1 MKSFKPFSTT
11 LIGSMPRSNKLLSLK
26 EKLQKDS
33 SLKEEY
39 DKMVFDETKFVVN
52 MLDKIGIDV
61 VISGEI
67 SRDNYMSY
75 VAEHV
80 YGIKLMATDQILS
93 LTENKGDFNKSL
105 KEMDASDN
113 SMNSPICV
121 DRIKTDVEL
130 DIDEVKM
137 IKKITDSDFKMTLP
151 SPYLLTRSMWLKEV
165 TGKVYENRN
174 ELGQDVVK
182 LLINEIKR
190 LVSLGAKV
198 IQIDEPI
205 LSEVVFKN
213 TNSSNS
219 FYWGA
224 LSAKVKVDRELKFA
238 GQLLS
243 EIFAEIRKYDDVLSV
258 MHVCR
263 GNWTCD
269 ESVLLEGAYD
279 KLSKFFDSLDVD
291 MLALEFSTPR
301 AGEISQL
308 FKNNDLN
315 KKIMLGVGC
324 VNPRIPRVETV
335 DEIIE
340 RVQKALEFLPPEKIW
355 LNPDCGFATFAKR
368 PLNPYNIIEEKL
380 SNMVKASHILREK
393 YCK

>member
-11 LIGSMPRSNKLLSLK
+11 LIGSMPRSDKLLSLK

-39 DKMVFDETKFVVN
+39 DKMVFDETKFVVD

-80 YGIKLMATDQILS
+80 YGIKLMTTDQILS

-130 DIDEVKM
+130 DIDEVRM

-315 KKIMLGVGC
+315 KKIMLGLGC
-324 VNPRIPRVETV
+324 INPRIPRVETV
-335 DEIIE
+335 DEIVE

>member
-11 LIGSMPRSNKLLSLK
+11 LIGSMPRSDKLLSLK

-52 MLDKIGIDV
+52 MLDKIGIDI

-80 YGIKLMATDQILS
+80 YGIKLMTTGQILS

-130 DIDEVKM
+130 DIDEVRM

-243 EIFAEIRKYDDVLSV
+243 EIFDEIRKYDDVLSV

-315 KKIMLGVGC
+315 KKIMLGLGC
-324 VNPRIPRVETV
+324 INPRIPRVETV
-335 DEIIE
+335 DEIVE

>member
-11 LIGSMPRSNKLLSLK
+11 LIGSMPRSNELLSLK
-26 EKLQKDS
+26 QKLQKDS

-52 MLDKIGIDV
+52 MLDKVGIDV

-80 YGIKLMATDQILS
+80 DGIKLMATDQILS

-105 KEMDASDN
+105 EEMDASDN

-130 DIDEVKM
+130 DIDEVRM

-174 ELGQDVVK
+174 ELGNDVVK

-190 LVSLGAKV
+190 LVSLGVKV

-205 LSEVVFKN
+205 LSEVVFTN

-315 KKIMLGVGC
+315 KKIMLGLGC

-335 DEIIE
+335 DEIVE

>member
-11 LIGSMPRSNKLLSLK
+11 LIGSMPRSNELLSLK
-26 EKLQKDS
+26 QKLQKDS

-52 MLDKIGIDV
+52 MLDKVGIDV

-80 YGIKLMATDQILS
+80 DGIKLMATDQILS

-105 KEMDASDN
+105 EEMDASDN

-130 DIDEVKM
+130 DIDEVRM

-174 ELGQDVVK
+174 ELGNDVVK

-190 LVSLGAKV
+190 LVSLGVKV

-205 LSEVVFKN
+205 LSEVVFTN

-315 KKIMLGVGC
+315 EKIMLAVGC

-335 DEIIE
+335 DEIVGKVE
-340 RVQKALEFLPPEKIW
+340 KALEFLPPEKIW

>member
-335 DEIIE
+335 DEIVE

>member
-11 LIGSMPRSNKLLSLK
+11 LIGSMPRSDKLLSLK

-80 YGIKLMATDQILS
+80 YGIKLMTTDQILS

-335 DEIIE
+335 DEIVE

>member
-1 MKSFKPFSTT
+1 MKNFKPFSTT

-33 SLKEEY
+33 SLKKEY

-174 ELGQDVVK
+174 ELGNDVVK

-243 EIFAEIRKYDDVLSV
+243 EIFAEIRKYDNVLSV

-315 KKIMLGVGC
+315 KKIMLGLGC

-335 DEIIE
+335 DEIVGKVE
-340 RVQKALEFLPPEKIW
+340 KALEFLPPEKIW

>member
-1 MKSFKPFSTT
+1 MKNFKPFSTT

-174 ELGQDVVK
+174 ELGNDVVK

-190 LVSLGAKV
+190 LVSLGVKV

-205 LSEVVFKN
+205 LSEVVFTN

-315 KKIMLGVGC
+315 KKIMLGLGC

-335 DEIIE
+335 DEIVGKVE
-340 RVQKALEFLPPEKIW
+340 KALEFLPPEKIW

>member
-11 LIGSMPRSNKLLSLK
+11 LIGSMPRSDKLLSLK

-315 KKIMLGVGC
+315 KKIMLGLGC
-324 VNPRIPRVETV
+324 INPRIPRVETV
-335 DEIIE
+335 DEIVE

>member
-11 LIGSMPRSNKLLSLK
+11 LIGSMPRSDKLLSLK

-308 FKNNDLN
+308 FKNNDLT
-315 KKIMLGVGC
+315 KKIMLGLGC
-324 VNPRIPRVETV
+324 INPRIPRVETV
-335 DEIIE
+335 DEIVE

>member
-11 LIGSMPRSNKLLSLK
+11 LIGSMPRSDKLLSLK

-130 DIDEVKM
+130 DIDEVRM

-315 KKIMLGVGC
+315 KKIMLGLGC
-324 VNPRIPRVETV
+324 INPRIPRVETV
-335 DEIIE
+335 DEIVE

>member
-1 MKSFKPFSTT
+1 MKNFKPFSTT

-33 SLKEEY
+33 SLKKEY

-174 ELGQDVVK
+174 ELGKDVVK

-315 KKIMLGVGC
+315 KKIMLGLGC
-324 VNPRIPRVETV
+324 INPRIPRVETV
-335 DEIIE
+335 DEIVE

>member
-11 LIGSMPRSNKLLSLK
+11 LIGSMPRSNELLSLK
-26 EKLQKDS
+26 QKLQKDS

-52 MLDKIGIDV
+52 MLDKVGIDV

-80 YGIKLMATDQILS
+80 DGIKLMATDQILS

-105 KEMDASDN
+105 EEMDASDN

-130 DIDEVKM
+130 DIDEVRM

-174 ELGQDVVK
+174 ELGNDVVK

-190 LVSLGAKV
+190 LVSLGVKV

-205 LSEVVFKN
+205 LSEVVFTN

-243 EIFAEIRKYDDVLSV
+243 EIFAEIRKYDNVLSV

-269 ESVLLEGAYD
+269 ESVLLEGTYD

-315 KKIMLGVGC
+315 KKIMLGLGC

-335 DEIIE
+335 DEIVGKVE
-340 RVQKALEFLPPEKIW
+340 KALEFLPPEKIW

>member
-11 LIGSMPRSNKLLSLK
+11 LIGSMPRSNELLSLK
-26 EKLQKDS
+26 QKLQKDS

-52 MLDKIGIDV
+52 MLDKVGIDV

-80 YGIKLMATDQILS
+80 DGIKLMATDQILS

-130 DIDEVKM
+130 DIDEVRM

-174 ELGQDVVK
+174 ELGNDVVK

-190 LVSLGAKV
+190 LVSLGVKV

-205 LSEVVFKN
+205 LSEVVFTN

-243 EIFAEIRKYDDVLSV
+243 EIFAEIRKYDNVLSV

-315 KKIMLGVGC
+315 KKIMLGLGC

-335 DEIIE
+335 DEIVGKVE
-340 RVQKALEFLPPEKIW
+340 KALEFLPPEKIW

>member
-1 MKSFKPFSTT
+1 MKNFKPFSTT

-335 DEIIE
+335 DEIVE

>member
-11 LIGSMPRSNKLLSLK
+11 LIGSMPRSNELLSLK
-26 EKLQKDS
+26 QKLQKDS

-80 YGIKLMATDQILS
+80 DGIKLMATDQILS

-105 KEMDASDN
+105 EEMDASDN

-130 DIDEVKM
+130 DIDEVRM

-174 ELGQDVVK
+174 ELGNDVVK

-190 LVSLGAKV
+190 LVSLGVKV

-205 LSEVVFKN
+205 LSEVVFTN

-243 EIFAEIRKYDDVLSV
+243 EIFAEIRKYDNVLSV

-315 KKIMLGVGC
+315 KKIMLGLGC

-335 DEIIE
+335 DEIVGKVE
-340 RVQKALEFLPPEKIW
+340 KALEFLPPEKIW

>member
-11 LIGSMPRSNKLLSLK
+11 LIGSMPRSNELLSLK
-26 EKLQKDS
+26 QKLQKDP

-52 MLDKIGIDV
+52 MLDKVGIDV

-80 YGIKLMATDQILS
+80 DGIKLMATDQILS

-105 KEMDASDN
+105 EEMDASDN

-130 DIDEVKM
+130 DIDEVRM

-174 ELGQDVVK
+174 ELGNDVVK

-190 LVSLGAKV
+190 LVSLGVKV

-205 LSEVVFKN
+205 LSEVVFTN

-243 EIFAEIRKYDDVLSV
+243 EIFAEIRKYDNVLSV

-279 KLSKFFDSLDVD
+279 KLSKFFGSLDVD

-315 KKIMLGVGC
+315 EKIMLGLGC

-335 DEIIE
+335 DEIVGKVE
-340 RVQKALEFLPPEKIW
+340 KALEFLPPEKIW